1 MDLFNRLPVGVLFA
15 FLLTSPLAL
24 SAEPVV
30 VRADLYA
37 QSCVSGEYNGPN
49 QANKSC
55 IVNGVE
61 KLPVYRS
68 NCSSYIGSYPHAG
81 KCVDYTRGDREG
93 VYQVTCPAGFPY
105 ITGPYDDSY
114 GNPAFDCHQEVPPEL
129 ECKIPEGTE
138 KGIITEVKATVVC
151 DSNCEFVR
159 QSGSTCLFAGSNT
172 SCWAKYRSNG
182 EFCEFSEPQQDRP
195 FHDFTDDDDC
205 YRSTNGNK
213 FCEVPPDSPC
223 PNYTV
228 IDGRKYCKEGSE
240 QPEPDDSDGDGI
252 PDTDDPDPS
261 NPDSDGDGAPDGDD
275 PDPSNP
281 DFDGDGI
288 PDGDDPDRD
297 GDGAPDSPGTGGSGG
312 GGGAG
317 LDPDPNNPDTDGDG
331 IPDGQDTDADGNGVE
346 DDQEPEE
353 EEGNTVGKGTCDKEQ
368 VDEPDCSSADPIQ
381 CAVLLNEWHH
391 FCQEQLF
398 REELKGTEEY
408 NAGGESLTDGDAPEN
423 QIGSREVGVDSFLSG
438 LDDSGSGFGG
448 SNSCPADIQ
457 VSVPPFGSIAIPFT
471 FICDFASRIRPLVIA
486 LGWIAAGF
494 IAFRSMTEK

>member
-1 MDLFNRLPVGVLFA
+1 MALSNRLTCCFLYALFLVA
-15 FLLTSPLAL
+15 AISPLNAATFNPQIVAQGGNQQSVNNSCDNEQSSNPGQL
-24 SAEPVV
+24 YGVVTDSSSGQYTCLRCWTGYGSFNGTYPYGQCSTEP
-30 VRADLYA
+30 
-37 QSCVSGEYNGPN
+37 
-49 QANKSC
+49 
-55 IVNGVE
+55 
-61 KLPVYRS
+61 LP
-68 NCSSYIGSYPHAG
+68 
-81 KCVDYTRGDREG
+81 E
-93 VYQVTCPAGFPY
+93 
-105 ITGPYDDSY
+105 
-114 GNPAFDCHQEVPPEL
+114 PEC
-129 ECKIPEGTE
+129 EIPEGT
-138 KGIITEVKATVVC
+138 KKRIGTDVKATVVC

-159 QSGSTCLFAGSNT
+159 NSGSTCVFVGSTT
-172 SCWAKYRSNG
+172 SCWAEYRSNG
-182 EFCEFSEPQQDRP
+182 DYCEFSEPQQDRP
-195 FHDFTDDDDC
+195 FHDYTDEDDC
-205 YRSTNGNK
+205 YRSTNGKK

-228 IDGRKYCKEGSE
+228 IDGRKYCKESSE

-275 PDPSNP
+275 PDPTNP

-297 GDGAPDSPGTGGSGG
+297 GDGAPDSPGSGSGN

-331 IPDGQDTDADGNGVE
+331 IPDGQDTDADGNGIE

-368 VDEPDCSSADPIQ
+368 VEEPDCSSADPIQ

-408 NAGGESLTDGDAPEN
+408 NQGGDSLLDGDAPEN
-423 QIGSREVGVDSFLSG
+423 QIASNEVGFGSFLDG

-471 FICDFASRIRPLVIA
+471 FICDFASKIRPLVIA
-486 LGWIAAGF
+486 LGWLAAGF

>member
-1 MDLFNRLPVGVLFA
+1 MDIFNRFSFGFLFA
-15 FLLTSPLAL
+15 LFLTL
-24 SAEPVV
+24 S
-30 VRADLYA
+30 
-37 QSCVSGEYNGPN
+37 S
-49 QANKSC
+49 QAIAYQNSNLGFNKSC
-55 IVNGVE
+55 VTITDTSPGV
-61 KLPVYRS
+61 
-68 NCSSYIGSYPHAG
+68 SYCDDESGNTTVEQEISQQCQAYVSVAPQKRHCTGGFADGERTRYQGFYCYGS
-81 KCVDYTRGDREG
+81 T
-93 VYQVTCPAGFPY
+93 PY
-105 ITGPYDDSY
+105 ISEDGSTCTEE
-114 GNPAFDCHQEVPPEL
+114 APPERQ
-129 ECKIPEGTE
+129 CSIPAGTE
-138 KGIITEVKATVVC
+138 KRISTAVKTSSVC
-151 DSNCEFVR
+151 DSNCEFNR
-159 QSGSTCLFAGSNT
+159 ITGSICVFTSTTT
-172 SCWAKYRSNG
+172 SCSAKFRSNG
-182 EFCEFSEPQQDRP
+182 EFCESPLPLEDRP
-195 FHDFTDDDDC
+195 FHDYTDEDGC
-205 YRSTNGNK
+205 YRSTNGSK
-213 FCEVPPDSPC
+213 FCEVPPDSSC

-228 IDGRKYCKEGSE
+228 IDGRKYCKESSE

-261 NPDSDGDGAPDGDD
+261 NPDSDGDGLPDGDD

-297 GDGAPDSPGTGGSGG
+297 GDGAPDSPGSGSGNGG

-408 NAGGESLTDGDAPEN
+408 NQGGDSLLDGDAPEN
-423 QIGSREVGVDSFLSG
+423 QIGSREVGFDSFLSG

>member
-1 MDLFNRLPVGVLFA
+1 VNTSNYDDFSCIDDEVDGLRLKYVRYCSSDSNSPWYLDLA
-15 FLLTSPLAL
+15 
-24 SAEPVV
+24 
-30 VRADLYA
+30 
-37 QSCVSGEYNGPN
+37 
-49 QANKSC
+49 ANKC
-55 IVNGVE
+55 TTE
-61 KLPVYRS
+61 P
-68 NCSSYIGSYPHAG
+68 P
-81 KCVDYTRGDREG
+81 
-93 VYQVTCPAGFPY
+93 PAPECN
-105 ITGPYDDSY
+105 I
-114 GNPAFDCHQEVPPEL
+114 PA
-129 ECKIPEGTE
+129 GTE
-138 KGIITEVKATVVC
+138 KGISTDVKASVVC

-159 QSGSTCLFAGSNT
+159 QSGSTCIFAGSNT

-228 IDGRKYCKEGSE
+228 IDGRKYCKESSE

-346 DDQEPEE
+346 DDEEPEE

-408 NAGGESLTDGDAPEN
+408 NQGGESLTDGDSPEN
-423 QIGSREVGVDSFLSG
+423 QIGTREVGFDSFLSG

>member
-1 MDLFNRLPVGVLFA
+1 MDLFHRFTIGIL
-15 FLLTSPLAL
+15 LAL
-24 SAEPVV
+24 FLSHSA
-30 VRADLYA
+30 YA
-37 QSCVSGEYNGPN
+37 K
-49 QANKSC
+49 QA
-55 IVNGVE
+55 
-61 KLPVYRS
+61 
-68 NCSSYIGSYPHAG
+68 SSIGSRDSLDD
-81 KCVDYTRGDREG
+81 CQSMV
-93 VYQVTCPAGFPY
+93 
-105 ITGPYDDSY
+105 DSY
-114 GNPAFDCHQEVPPEL
+114 YPNVLNGACLLNNGSYTGFVCSKPDVPEDMRSTGQGVVCSPPA
-129 ECKIPEGTE
+129 CKIPEGTE
-138 KGIITEVKATVVC
+138 KGISTDVKASVVC

-159 QSGSTCLFAGSNT
+159 QSGSTCLFAGPNT

-195 FHDFTDDDDC
+195 FHDFTDEDDC

-228 IDGRKYCKEGSE
+228 IDGRKYCKESSE

-275 PDPSNP
+275 PDPTNP

-297 GDGAPDSPGTGGSGG
+297 GDGAPDSPGPGSGSGG

-408 NAGGESLTDGDAPEN
+408 NQGGESLTDGDAPEN
-423 QIGSREVGVDSFLSG
+423 QIGSREVGFDSFLSG

>member
-1 MDLFNRLPVGVLFA
+1 MALFNRLSHGILFA
-15 FLLTSPLAL
+15 FLLILFLPDSAFAELANDY
-24 SAEPVV
+24 SRSGSCSYPGYFGNPGTCTGGEAPTFPGCDTEGGYGWDVKKCERWDEPNPSETYPN
-30 VRADLYA
+30 RKKYFWRNWACPPGFPSL
-37 QSCVSGEYNGPN
+37 VSDGNG
-49 QANKSC
+49 
-55 IVNGVE
+55 G
-61 KLPVYRS
+61 YH
-68 NCSSYIGSYPHAG
+68 CSSEEP
-81 KCVDYTRGDREG
+81 E
-93 VYQVTCPAGFPY
+93 
-105 ITGPYDDSY
+105 
-114 GNPAFDCHQEVPPEL
+114 PPE
-129 ECKIPEGTE
+129 CSIPAGTE
-138 KGIITEVKATVVC
+138 KRISTEVKASTVC
-151 DSNCEFVR
+151 DSNCKFIRTGGSTCVF
-159 QSGSTCLFAGSNT
+159 SGSTT
-172 SCWAKYRSNG
+172 SCWAKYTSNG
-182 EFCEFSEPQQDRP
+182 DFCEFSEPQQDRP
-195 FHDFTDDDDC
+195 FHDYTDEDDC

-213 FCEVPPDSPC
+213 FCEVAPDSPC

-297 GDGAPDSPGTGGSGG
+297 GDGAPDSPGSGSGNGG

-408 NAGGESLTDGDAPEN
+408 NQGGESLTDGDAPEN
-423 QIGSREVGVDSFLSG
+423 QIGSREVGFDSFLSG

>member
-1 MDLFNRLPVGVLFA
+1 MDLFNRLAIGI
-15 FLLTSPLAL
+15 
-24 SAEPVV
+24 
-30 VRADLYA
+30 LYA
-37 QSCVSGEYNGPN
+37 LFLTQPAHSADYAPASTGERFCKPGSAKQNQQGCDYTNGYGETLAQVHRSTLMGYYDSLVEYTSNGFLWFRAYSCDQPAYPVPGPN
-49 QANKSC
+49 PD
-55 IVNGVE
+55 GVPWRNDHDNS
-61 KLPVYRS
+61 PVS
-68 NCSSYIGSYPHAG
+68 MVCFGSDH
-81 KCVDYTRGDREG
+81 V
-93 VYQVTCPAGFPY
+93 F
-105 ITGPYDDSY
+105 
-114 GNPAFDCHQEVPPEL
+114 
-129 ECKIPEGTE
+129 ECKTPPGTK
-138 KGIITEVKATVVC
+138 KGISTDVKATTVC
-151 DSNCEFVR
+151 DANCEFVR
-159 QSGSTCLFAGSNT
+159 SSGSTCVFAGDT
-172 SCWAKYRSNG
+172 TTCWAEYTSNG
-182 EFCEFSEPQQDRP
+182 ESCEYQEPQQDRP
-195 FHDFTDDDDC
+195 FHDYTDEDGC
-205 YRSTNGNK
+205 YRSTNGEK
-213 FCEVPPDSPC
+213 FCEVAPDSPC
-223 PNYTV
+223 PNYTIV
-228 IDGRKYCKEGSE
+228 DGKQYCKQSSE

-261 NPDSDGDGAPDGDD
+261 NPDSDGDGLPDGDD

-297 GDGAPDSPGTGGSGG
+297 GDGAPDAPGTGSGG

-346 DDQEPEE
+346 DDQEEE
-353 EEGNTVGKGTCDKEQ
+353 EEPGNTVTDGTCDTEQ
-368 VDEPDCSSADPIQ
+368 VDEPKCESGDPIQ
-381 CAVLLNEWHH
+381 CAALLNEWHH

-408 NAGGESLTDGDAPEN
+408 NQGGESLTDGDSPEN
-423 QIGSREVGVDSFLSG
+423 QIGTREVGFDSFLSG

>member
-1 MDLFNRLPVGVLFA
+1 MALFNRLPRGVLYVV
-15 FLLTSPLAL
+15 LLIVAC
-24 SAEPVV
+24 
-30 VRADLYA
+30 A
-37 QSCVSGEYNGPN
+37 QS
-49 QANKSC
+49 QA
-55 IVNGVE
+55 
-61 KLPVYRS
+61 R
-68 NCSSYIGSYPHAG
+68 
-81 KCVDYTRGDREG
+81 D
-93 VYQVTCPAGFPY
+93 FPY
-105 ITGPYDDSY
+105 DAQVASQEYCDSNVPTHFTNYCEGGHHPQMASDCRNEVPYPALAAHSESWTCDDSY
-114 GNPAFDCHQEVPPEL
+114 APGTRRYYRKFTCEPGHHISGSSGSYQCTLSGPE
-129 ECKIPEGTE
+129 CTIPEGTE
-138 KGIITEVKATVVC
+138 KGISTDVKATVVC
-151 DSNCEFVR
+151 DSNCEFLR
-159 QSGSTCLFAGSNT
+159 SGGSTCLFAGSST
-172 SCWAKYRSNG
+172 ACWAKFRNTG
-182 EFCEFSEPQQDRP
+182 DFCEYSDPQQDRP
-195 FHDFTDDDDC
+195 FHDYTDEDDC

-228 IDGRKYCKEGSE
+228 IDGRKYCKESSE

-275 PDPSNP
+275 PDPTNP

-288 PDGDDPDRD
+288 PDGQDPDRD
-297 GDGAPDSPGTGGSGG
+297 GDGAPDSPGSGSGG
-312 GGGAG
+312 GGGGG

-408 NAGGESLTDGDAPEN
+408 NQGGDSLLDGDAPEN
-423 QIGSREVGVDSFLSG
+423 QIASNEVGFGSFLDG

-471 FICDFASRIRPLVIA
+471 FICDFASKIRPLVIA
-486 LGWIAAGF
+486 LGWLSAGF

>member
-1 MDLFNRLPVGVLFA
+1 MALSNRFSHGFLAA
-15 FLLTSPLAL
+15 FLLIALPIASFAAQKTPSNLGARSCRTDLPETHGASCDRKDYASYPTHNEYVSAACGLVDVSSYDSPTCIDKTENNTRRVYVAACLSDSNSPWFLTS
-24 SAEPVV
+24 
-30 VRADLYA
+30 
-37 QSCVSGEYNGPN
+37 SGELCTTEPPPD
-49 QANKSC
+49 QQ
-55 IVNGVE
+55 
-61 KLPVYRS
+61 
-68 NCSSYIGSYPHAG
+68 CS
-81 KCVDYTRGDREG
+81 
-93 VYQVTCPAGFPY
+93 
-105 ITGPYDDSY
+105 
-114 GNPAFDCHQEVPPEL
+114 
-129 ECKIPEGTE
+129 IPEGTE
-138 KGIITEVKATVVC
+138 KGISTDVKASVVC

-159 QSGSTCLFAGSNT
+159 NSGSTCLFSGSNT
-172 SCWAKYRSNG
+172 SCWARFRSNG
-182 EFCEFSEPQQDRP
+182 DFCEFTDPQQDRP
-195 FHDFTDDDDC
+195 FHDFTDEDDC
-205 YRSTNGNK
+205 YRSTSGNK

-228 IDGRKYCKEGSE
+228 IDGRKYCKESSE

-297 GDGAPDSPGTGGSGG
+297 GDGAPDSPGSGSGNGG

-368 VDEPDCSSADPIQ
+368 VEEPDCSSADPIQ

-408 NAGGESLTDGDAPEN
+408 NQGGESLTDGDAPEN
-423 QIGSREVGVDSFLSG
+423 QIGSREVGFDSFLSG

>member
-1 MDLFNRLPVGVLFA
+1 MALSIRFA
-15 FLLTSPLAL
+15 FGLLAL
-24 SAEPVV
+24 VLLSSPAISATQPSSKQTWGWY
-30 VRADLYA
+30 ADTESPSYASGLSACNARGADAKSYKCDSRQDHPTNTDSVSIYGHFCFSELYPTI
-37 QSCVSGEYNGPN
+37 VSSGSGY
-49 QANKSC
+49 
-55 IVNGVE
+55 
-61 KLPVYRS
+61 L
-68 NCSSYIGSYPHAG
+68 CSDEI
-81 KCVDYTRGDREG
+81 REC
-93 VYQVTCPAGFPY
+93 T
-105 ITGPYDDSY
+105 
-114 GNPAFDCHQEVPPEL
+114 
-129 ECKIPEGTE
+129 IPEGTE
-138 KGIITEVKATVVC
+138 KGLTTDVIASKVC
-151 DSNCEFVR
+151 DSNCEFYR
-159 QSGSTCLFAGSNT
+159 TGGSTCIFAGNNT
-172 SCWAKYRSNG
+172 ACWAEFRSNG
-182 EFCEFSEPQQDRP
+182 EYCEFSEPQQDRP
-195 FHDFTDDDDC
+195 FHDYTDEDDC
-205 YRSTNGNK
+205 YRSTNGKK

-228 IDGRKYCKEGSE
+228 IDGRKYCKESSE
-240 QPEPDDSDGDGI
+240 QPEPDDSDGDGV

-275 PDPSNP
+275 PDPTNP

-288 PDGDDPDRD
+288 PDGEDPDRD
-297 GDGAPDSPGTGGSGG
+297 GDGAPDSPGTGGNGG
-312 GGGAG
+312 GGSGM
-317 LDPDPNNPDTDGDG
+317 DPDPNNPDTDGDG

-346 DDQEPEE
+346 DDQEPED

-368 VDEPDCSSADPIQ
+368 VEEPDCSSADPIQ

-408 NAGGESLTDGDAPEN
+408 NQGGESLTDGDAPEN
-423 QIGSREVGVDSFLSG
+423 QIGSREVGFDSFLSG